1 MENMN
6 ELNLNELENVT
17 GGKDEAGYEQKP
29 KAKKGCK
36 IHQIQKGETLGKIA
50 RANNTT
56 VEAIMKVNPV
66 IKNASFIIAGYY
78 IYIPV

>member
-17 GGKDEAGYEQKP
+17 GGKDEAGYEKKP
-29 KAKKGCK
+29 RAKKGCE
-36 IHQIQKGETLGKIA
+36 IYQIQKGDTLGKIA
-50 RANNTT
+50 KRKGTT
-56 VEAIMKVNPV
+56 VEKIMAVNPV